1 MDKSVVSVEQECRTR
16 VFSVLAEAAARDLTG
31 LQLGRQQIGGIARE
45 DGRRYEYELVRA
57 RTRI

>member
-45 DGRRYEYELVRA
+45 D
-57 RTRI
+57 